1 MRFEHPN
8 LFWLLLVVLPGLAL
22 FFWWAGRAR
31 RRLVE
36 QFIEARLLTALTA
49 GVSPARQKVRLACL
63 FGAVVLLLV
72 ALARPQWGFNWE
84 ETKMHGLDVVVA
96 IDTSKSMLAEDIAP
110 SRLERAKLAALDL
123 MQLAHSDRLGLVA
136 FAGRAFLQ
144 CPLTADDTAF
154 RQSVEMLDVNI
165 IPQGGTSLAEAIN
178 TAFTAFKE
186 NDNHKV
192 LVLFTDGEDLEGG
205 ALDAAKEVAKD
216 GLKIF
221 TVGIG
226 TSEGDLLRYTD
237 DNGHTDFVRD
247 EDGSVV
253 KSHLNEALL
262 QQIALATGG
271 AYLHLSGA
279 RTMDEL
285 YSQCLAPLPKTD
297 QNARLLKRYHERFR
311 WPLAAAVLL
320 LLTEMFLPD
329 RKRAA
334 GARPA
339 AGAAAMVLFLLLAGA
354 GNAGASPGSAMKSY
368 DAGKFDAALKEYER
382 LAAADKT
389 GDNRLLFDAG
399 AAAYRATNYDAALQH
414 FTAVLAAHDVKLQ
427 QAAYYN
433 LGNTHFRIGQ
443 TAKELD
449 AMQESWETAV
459 QAYQNAATLDP
470 GDHDASYNLALVKNY
485 VEEIKQLREAARR
498 AKEAADDA
506 TRRANY
512 HRALEIME
520 QLLQT
525 NPTAKVFQDYVKRLK
540 DIDGITTPNTPAQP

>member
-8 LFWLLLVVLPGLAL
+8 LLWLLLVVGPGLGL

-36 QFIEARLLTALTA
+36 QFIEARLLAALTA
-49 GVSPARQKVRLACL
+49 GVSPARQKFRAVCLA
-63 FGAVVLLLV
+63 GAAALLV
-72 ALARPQWGFNWE
+72 IALARPQWGFTWE
-84 ETKMHGLDVVVA
+84 EAKMHGLDIVVA
-96 IDTSKSMLAEDIAP
+96 IDTSKSMLAQDIAP

-186 NDNHKV
+186 GDNHKA

-226 TSEGDLLRYTD
+226 TPEGDLLHYTD
-237 DNGHTDFVRD
+237 ANGNTDYVRD
-247 EDGSVV
+247 ENGAVV
-253 KSHLNEALL
+253 KSHLNEQLL

-271 AYLHLSGA
+271 AYLRMNGA
-279 RTMDEL
+279 QTMDTI
-285 YSQCLAPLPKTD
+285 YNQCLAAIPKGD
-297 QNARLLKRYHERFR
+297 QNARLTKQYHEQFR
-311 WPLAAAVLL
+311 WPLALAVLL
-320 LLTEMFLPD
+320 LLTEMFVPD
-329 RKRAA
+329 RRRAP
-334 GARPA
+334 GGRPA
-339 AGAAAMVLFLLLAGA
+339 AGVATAVVLLLAGA
-354 GNAGASPGSAMKSY
+354 GSLQASPAGALKAY
-368 DAGKFDAALKEYER
+368 NAGKFDAALKEYER

-389 GDNRLLFDAG
+389 GDARLQFDAG
-399 AAAYRATNYDAALQH
+399 AAAYRATNYDAAVQH
-414 FTAVLAAHDVKLQ
+414 FTAVLAARDVKLQ
-427 QAAYYN
+427 QAAYFN
-433 LGNTHFRIGQ
+433 LGNTHFRVGQ
-443 TAKELD
+443 AAKDLD

-459 QAYQNAATLDP
+459 KAYQNAVALDK
-470 GDHDASYNLALVKNY
+470 GDLDASYNLALVKNY
-485 VEEIKQLREAARR
+485 VDEIIQLRELARR

-512 HRALEIME
+512 HRAMEIME
-520 QLLQT
+520 QLIQT
-525 NPTAKVFQDYVKRLK
+525 NPTAKQFQDFAKRLK
-540 DIDGITTPNTPAQP
+540 DIDAITTPNTPAQP